1 MKKSAVA
8 LYHVAFENLGTLEPV
23 LDEVGFRIEYVDA
36 TCEALSS
43 ISAADADLLCV
54 LGGPI
59 GAYEEAAYPF
69 IEQELGLL
77 KARLALRRPVL
88 GICLGAQLLARALGA
103 AVYPGPV
110 KEIEW
115 KPIDLT
121 AQGQESCLCELDGVP
136 VLHWH
141 GDTFDLPAGAVHL
154 ASTAAI
160 SNQAF
165 QVDTFALALQF
176 HAEVRAQKME
186 QWLVG
191 HACELAVNQVSV
203 TRIRED
209 AYRYGA
215 DLEQRAK
222 WMLLRWLSQ
231 AGLLESKITGRSAA
245 MTSARI

>member
-1 MKKSAVA
+1 MKKTAVA

-23 LDEVGFRIEYVDA
+23 LDELGFQIEYVDA
-36 TCEALSS
+36 TSKALSS
-43 ISAADADLLCV
+43 VSASDSDLLCV

-59 GAYEEAAYPF
+59 SAYEEAVYPF
-69 IEQELGLL
+69 IEQELALL
-77 KARLALRRPVL
+77 RERLALRRPVL

-110 KEIEW
+110 KEIQW
-115 KPIDLT
+115 KPIDLSV
-121 AQGQESCLCELDGVP
+121 QGRESCLCELDGAA

-160 SNQAF
+160 ANQAF
-165 QVDTFALALQF
+165 QVNTFALAMQF
-176 HAEVRAQKME
+176 HAEVKAEKIE

-191 HACELAVNQVSV
+191 HACELAINKVSV

-209 AYRYGA
+209 AHRYGV

-222 WMLLRWLSQ
+222 RMLLRWLVQ
-231 AGLLESKITGRSAA
+231 TGLLESQIAGRSAA
-245 MTSARI
+245 MISACA